1 MTLPLRSLT
10 IEGFRSIDDLTL
22 DLSSDVTM
30 LIGANG
36 SGKSNIVDAF
46 ELLGTIIDRRLQS
59 YLAVSG
65 GFDSLLHRSRTG
77 EAADRVVLKAF
88 GETSA
93 SGWENGYQ
101 ATLVSAADD
110 SAAVDEVTFTRQTQE
125 YSTPYDKSLG
135 MARESQL
142 AKLRDSHLS
151 YKYLLD
157 LLTGCRVFHF
167 DDTSADAPPLRRA
180 DTADNLSLHSD
191 ARNIA
196 PLLLAMKVDHPE
208 AYTRVTRSVQ
218 AVAPFF
224 DEFVLEPEGGTVRLR
239 WQEAGLDGVFSGSA
253 LSSGTLR
260 FICLATLLQQPYP
273 PQVIVLDEPE
283 LGLHPA
289 AIEQLAELMQIVSRE
304 RRILAATQS
313 VTLLSRFSVEE
324 VAVVERVDGKTTVA
338 RPDAAE
344 LSVWL
349 DDYSLGELWEMN
361 LLGGRPRPANAW
373 QRSA

>member
-1 MTLPLRSLT
+1 MTPPLRSLT

-22 DLSSDVTM
+22 DLSSSVTM

-36 SGKSNIVDAF
+36 SDKSSIVDAF
-46 ELLGTIIDRRLQS
+46 ELLGTLIDRRLQS

-65 GFDSLLHRSRTG
+65 GFDSVLHRSRAG
-77 EAADRVVLKAF
+77 EAAERVVLKAF
-88 GETSA
+88 GETSTG
-93 SGWENGYQ
+93 GWENGYQ
-101 ATLVSAADD
+101 ATLVPAADD
-110 SAAVDEVTFTRQTQE
+110 SAAVDEVTFTRQTQKH
-125 YSTPYDKSLG
+125 SASFDKSLG
-135 MARESQL
+135 VARESQL
-142 AKLRDSHLS
+142 AKLKDSHLS
-151 YKYLLD
+151 YQYLLD

-180 DTADNLSLHSD
+180 DSADNLSLHSD

-196 PLLLAMKVDHPE
+196 PLLLTMKANHPE
-208 AYTRVTRSVQ
+208 AYTRVTRSVR

-224 DEFVLEPEGGTVRLR
+224 EDFVLEPEGGTVRLR

-260 FICLATLLQQPYP
+260 FICLATLLQQPHP

-289 AIEQLAELMQIVSRE
+289 AIEQLADLMQIVSRE

-344 LSVWL
+344 LA
-349 DDYSLGELWEMN
+349 ELRGLN
-361 LLGGRPRPANAW
+361 LPA
-373 QRSA
+373 S